1 MKKDR
6 LDDLADSLV
15 QMKSALGVIDSI
27 VTDCYPNAYRMD
39 RLEIDRQRQQD
50 RANAEAVAR
59 DEQDDCLRRLGLHI
73 AAGAG
78 VTWSNNGEEK
88 SDCKFYLF
96 AHDGNGIAEGDTVQE
111 LIANIPKGE

>member
-27 VTDCYPNAYRMD
+27 VTDCYPNAYKMD
-39 RLEIDRQRQQD
+39 KLESERRRQQD

-59 DEQDDCLRRLGLHI
+59 DEQNDCLRRLGLHI
-73 AAGAG
+73 AAGARLCWG
-78 VTWSNNGEEK
+78 DNGEMD
-88 SDCKFYLF
+88 SKFYLF
-96 AHDGNGIAEGDTVQE
+96 NFDGNGIASGDTMQE
-111 LIANIPKGE
+111 LIANIPKGQ